1 MDSNCEVKTNTVT
14 LSAGE
19 WACVRSAL
27 QRLASLE
34 YPIQSYLHAHRSRRT
49 PGGERI
55 RTTVLLAWCDLQ
67 PVVQRVEGERWLRR
81 ELATLNIENDDDYE
95 EEED

>member
-1 MDSNCEVKTNTVT
+1 MDPNCEVKTDTVT
-14 LSAGE
+14 LSAAE

-34 YPIQSYLHAHRSRRT
+34 YPISSYLSAHKSRRT

-55 RTTVLLAWCDLQ
+55 RNTVQLARCELRNA
-67 PVVQRVEGERWLRR
+67 VERLEGEHWLRR
-81 ELATLNIENDDDYE
+81 ELATLNIEDNDE